1 MGNNAIKSI
10 IILSLLSAL
19 AFIAGSMASE
29 GIQQAVVPIVL
40 VVGTVVLLGLG
51 RHSWALVYV
60 IPALLLILNLP
71 LAQKLPL
78 IYVVSVPLFLYW
90 FLLYSLGYAKFTWHS
105 VPSMDVSVLLL
116 CGYFMLTWCWNPV
129 TLNVFV
135 DRITDTGDQIVGG
148 NDYVW
153 CLFAI
158 IFYIFISVVPQKL
171 ETLGKLL
178 KVVFWV
184 ALVLQLGLTL
194 RNMVF
199 GSGAEAQVAGAEVGD
214 TTEDMVGGRY
224 RRFILVGSTVANFI
238 ACKYS
243 FTALM
248 SSPLRLGTYLLALL
262 GIALS
267 GFRNFLL
274 SVALTMMFAQYYHR
288 RMVMLILAGCV
299 AYGGVL
305 LISSTGVI
313 KDLPYG
319 VKRVLSS
326 VPGVELNER
335 AAIEAAG
342 SLTWR
347 YEMWGWALDPKTGYI
362 KDYVWGDGY
371 GVSLRRNAQK
381 KRAVLRGTHKETN
394 RDFAEA
400 GLWHS
405 GWITAIHRTGIV
417 GLTLV
422 ILLQVVT
429 LVHGLRV
436 CAYLVNVKNSAYIFY
451 YVVPTF
457 SSFIIFH
464 VSAGIYKDVFQAFT
478 GIALVKVLTSVAIRE
493 GLMEPLFARKV
504 YVPLMQRELEPAAK
518 SAG

>member
-60 IPALLLILNLP
+60 IPALLLILDLP
-71 LAQKLPL
+71 LARNLPL

-90 FLLYSLGYAKFTWHS
+90 FLLYTLGYVKFTWHS

-148 NDYVW
+148 NEYVW
-153 CLFAI
+153 CLFAV

-178 KVVFWV
+178 KVVFWGM
-184 ALVLQLGLTL
+184 LVLQVGLTL
-194 RNMVF
+194 RNLVF
-199 GSGAEAQVAGAEVGD
+199 GGAEAGVASEEM
-214 TTEDMVGGRY
+214 TSMSESISSSRFGG
-224 RRFILVGSTVANFI
+224 FVVLGMIVANFI

-248 SSPLRLGTYLLALL
+248 SSPLRLGTYMLALL
-262 GIALS
+262 GVALS

-288 RMVMLILAGCV
+288 RMVMLILMGCV

-335 AAIEAAG
+335 AAIEAEE

-371 GVSLRRNAQK
+371 GVSIRRQALK
-381 KRAVLRGTHKETN
+381 TRAVLRGTHQETN
-394 RDFAEA
+394 RDYAEA

-417 GLTLV
+417 GLALV

-464 VSAGIYKDVFQAFT
+464 ASAGIYKDVFQAFT

>member
-1 MGNNAIKSI
+1 MGNSAFKTI
-10 IILSLLSAL
+10 IILFLLSAF
-19 AFIAGSMASE
+19 AFVAGSMASE
-29 GIQQAVVPIVL
+29 GIRLAAVPIVL
-40 VVGTVVLLGLG
+40 VVGTVALLGLG
-51 RHSWALVYV
+51 RHSWILVYV
-60 IPALLLILNLP
+60 IPVLLLILDLP
-71 LAQKLPL
+71 LARNLPL
-78 IYVVSVPLFLYW
+78 IYVVAVPLLFYW
-90 FLLYSLGYAKFTWHS
+90 FLLYTLGYVKFTWHS
-105 VPSMDVSVLLL
+105 VPSLDFSVLLL
-116 CGYFMLTWCWNPV
+116 CSYFALTWCWNPV

-135 DRITDTGDQIVGG
+135 DRITDTGDQVVGG
-148 NDYVW
+148 NEYVW
-153 CLFAI
+153 CIFAVF
-158 IFYIFISVVPQKL
+158 FYIFISVVPQKL

-184 ALVLQLGLTL
+184 ALVMQVGLTL
-194 RNMVF
+194 RNLVF
-199 GSGAEAQVAGAEVGD
+199 GGGGAQAVGMDGGDLSESMSGSRF
-214 TTEDMVGGRY
+214 GR
-224 RRFILVGSTVANFI
+224 FAALGMTVADFI

-243 FTALM
+243 L
-248 SSPLRLGTYLLALL
+248 SVLIGSPLKLGVYMLALL

-267 GFRNFLL
+267 GFRNMLL
-274 SVALTMMFAQYYHR
+274 SAALTMTFAQYYHR
-288 RMVMLILAGCV
+288 RMVMLILMGVV

-335 AAIEAAG
+335 VAIEAEG

-371 GVSLRRNAQK
+371 GVSIRQQALK
-381 KRAVLRGTHKETN
+381 TRAVLRGTHQETN

-405 GWITAIHRTGIV
+405 GWITAMHRTGIV
-417 GLTLV
+417 GLALV
-422 ILLQVVT
+422 ILVQVVT

-436 CAYLVNVKNSAYIFY
+436 CAYLVNVKNSAYLLY

-457 SSFIIFH
+457 TSFIIFH
-464 VSAGIYKDVFQAFT
+464 ASAGVYKDVFAAFT

-504 YVPLMQRELEPAAK
+504 YVPMVQRELEPAGK
-518 SAG
+518 VGG

>member
-60 IPALLLILNLP
+60 IPPLLLILNLP

-90 FLLYSLGYAKFTWHS
+90 FLLYTLGYVKFTWHS

-153 CLFAI
+153 CLFAV

-178 KVVFWV
+178 KVVFWG
-184 ALVLQLGLTL
+184 ALVLQVGVTMHNL
-194 RNMVF
+194 VF
-199 GSGAEAQVAGAEVGD
+199 GGAEARVASEEM
-214 TTEDMVGGRY
+214 TSTSESISSSRFGG
-224 RRFILVGSTVANFI
+224 FVVLGIIVANFI

-243 FTALM
+243 VVALI

-288 RMVMLILAGCV
+288 RLVLLILMGGV

-326 VPGVELNER
+326 VPGVELKER
-335 AAIEAAG
+335 VAIEAEE

-371 GVSLRRNAQK
+371 GMSLRRDAQK

-417 GLTLV
+417 GLALV

-478 GIALVKVLTSVAIRE
+478 GIAFVKVLTSVAIRE